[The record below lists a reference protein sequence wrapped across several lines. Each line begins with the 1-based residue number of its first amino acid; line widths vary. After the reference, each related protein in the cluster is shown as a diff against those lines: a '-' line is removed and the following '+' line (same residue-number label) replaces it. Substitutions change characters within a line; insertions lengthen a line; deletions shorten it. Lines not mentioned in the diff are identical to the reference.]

1 MAPFLL
7 ISYYGLF
14 AILSVY
20 GMHRALLLLR
30 LLRRRREA
38 ARVELPAE
46 EARYPLVTVQLP
58 VFNERYVAT
67 RLLDAVAAFD
77 WPKER
82 LEIQVLDDST
92 DETSGILAERCR
104 ELAAEG
110 FEIRHLRRKNRKGY
124 KAGALAEGLRGG
136 EGEDGRMRAPA
147 RGEFV
152 AIFDADFLPQPDFL
166 KRSLPYLLA
175 DEGLGLVQA
184 RWEHINRDHSLLTR
198 LQAVFLDAHFAIEHQ
213 ARERAGHFLNFNGT
227 AGVWRRSAIEAAGGW
242 SHDTLTE
249 DLDLSFRVQMEGIR
263 FHYLHDLGV
272 PAELPAE
279 MNGFKNQQ
287 HRWAKGSI
295 EVARKLLLPLWRHP
309 GVPLGAKLEGS
320 MHLLNNLAY
329 LVVAIASFLTL
340 PVALARGSV
349 HPDLTIWADRYLLG
363 IGLLPVLSYF
373 LIAQLLVGRRLLPSL
388 LLLPAA
394 LALGIGLS
402 INNAKAVLEGLLG
415 HRTGFVR
422 TPKYHIHAAQDSWI
436 GKCYSARKSLGLWL
450 EIFLGLEALA
460 AFGVAAW
467 NGCWSMG
474 LFFLFFATGY
484 LYTGLLSALP
494 SLAERLRSKT
504 WTLRAATRPPVV
516 AKQRV
521 G

>member
-1 MAPFLL
+1 MAAILL

-14 AILSVY
+14 AILSLY

-30 LLRRRREA
+30 LLRRRPVVAQADPPQE
-38 ARVELPAE
+38 E
-46 EARYPLVTVQLP
+46 EAYPLVTVQLP
-58 VFNERYVAT
+58 VFNEMYVAT

-77 WPKER
+77 WPKEC

-92 DETSGILAERCR
+92 DETSLLLAERCR
-104 ELAAEG
+104 DLRGEG
-110 FEIRHLRRKNRKGY
+110 FDVRHLRRKDRKGY

-136 EGEDGRMRAPA
+136 RNPDGSPRAGS

-152 AIFDADFLPQPDFL
+152 AIFDADFLPQADFL

-184 RWEHINRDHSLLTR
+184 RWEHLNRNHSLLTR

-295 EVARKLLLPLWRHP
+295 EVARKLLRPLWRHR

-329 LVVAIASFLTL
+329 LVVAIASTLTL
-340 PVALARGSV
+340 PVAFARGSV
-349 HPDLTIWADRYLLG
+349 HQDLTIWADRYLLG

-373 LIAQLLVGRRLLPSL
+373 LIAQLLIGRKLLPSL

-402 INNAKAVLEGLLG
+402 INNAKAVLEGLFG

-422 TPKYHIHAAQDSWI
+422 TPKFRIHEGRDTWV
-436 GKCYSARKSLGLWL
+436 GKRYSARRSLGLWL
-450 EIFLGLEALA
+450 EILLGIEALA
-460 AFGVAAW
+460 AFSVAAW

-474 LFFLFFATGY
+474 IFFLFFATGY
-484 LYTGLLSALP
+484 LYTGLLSATP
-494 SLAERLRSKT
+494 ALAEKIRSKT
-504 WTLRAATRPPVV
+504 WSLRAGAHAPLV
-516 AKQRV
+516 AKSRA